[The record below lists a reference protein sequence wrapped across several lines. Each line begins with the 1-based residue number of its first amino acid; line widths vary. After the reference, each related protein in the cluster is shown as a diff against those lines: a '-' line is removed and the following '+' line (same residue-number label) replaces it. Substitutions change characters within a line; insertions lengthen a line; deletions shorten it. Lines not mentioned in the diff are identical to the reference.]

1 MYCLFS
7 SILLR
12 ERLRCL
18 VEQLDSYL
26 KVVMTIERLGINL
39 DARTGMERMSL
50 CLASEGIKE
59 QASMLESWFDLTA
72 DESMALGHRP

>member
-18 VEQLDSYL
+18 VEQLDSQ
-26 KVVMTIERLGINL
+26 VVMTIERLGINL
-39 DARTGMERMSL
+39 DARTGMELVSL

-59 QASMLESWFDLTA
+59 QASMLESWFDSTA
-72 DESMALGHRP
+72 DESMALDHRP